1 MSGEA
6 GDAGDEER
14 GDARQGGDTTIIQ
27 REKRHSDA
35 GKMSEA
41 TLSEATLSE
50 ATLSEAMDL
59 NATTRREVERHGK
72 GERCNNQPA
81 LGI

>member
-1 MSGEA
+1 MSGDA

-35 GKMSEA
+35 G
-41 TLSEATLSE
+41 TRSEATLSE